1 MANTFT
7 SINVAKV
14 ESEIVS
20 ALKFGLMPLDGVF
33 TMGVGSDPKE
43 KNETVTVPLITART
57 ASSNATNY
65 EDGNTTVTGKV
76 VNLDTNISC
85 SWHISAIEA
94 SKQDTD
100 YFAKAAVE
108 AVHSVAQAA
117 LVKAF
122 NLVVRASYGT
132 STEQVSTASAF
143 DSDIVFDMRKTCI
156 EDLKW
161 RDSQKRSLVLVPEYY
176 AGLAKDPAVK
186 DLSASGDRTAQSGIV
201 ARHAGFDIYE
211 QGALTTASTAY
222 GATEYVRGFACL
234 KEAMAVAIRPPA
246 MVGNAVYDINQIVTD
261 PDTGISLNWRS
272 WVNPTDN
279 KLWGTV
285 EILMG
290 AIAVDGSALLRLVS
304 QTSS

>member
-7 SINVAKV
+7 SINVADV
-14 ESEIVS
+14 ESQIVG
-20 ALKFGLMPLDGVF
+20 ALKYGLMPLDGVF
-33 TMGVGSDPKE
+33 TMGVGSDPMD
-43 KNETVTVPLITART
+43 KNETVTVPLISARS

-65 EDGNTTVTGKV
+65 EDGNTTVVGKV

-85 SWHISAIEA
+85 SWHISAIQA

-100 YFAKAAVE
+100 FFAKAAVE
-108 AVHSVAQAA
+108 ATNSVAIAA
-117 LVKAF
+117 LQKAF
-122 NLVVRASYGT
+122 NLVVRGT
-132 STEQVSTASAF
+132 YTATEVVSTAADF
-143 DSDIVFDMRKTCI
+143 DSDTVFDVRKAVV

-161 RDSQKRSLVLVPEYY
+161 RESQKKSLVLVPEYY
-176 AGLAKDPAVK
+176 VGLAKDPAVK
-186 DLSASGDRTAQSGIV
+186 DLSASGDKTAQSGLV
-201 ARHAGFDIYE
+201 GRHAGFDLYE
-211 QGALTTASTAY
+211 QGALSGASTAY

-246 MVGNAVYDINQIVTD
+246 VVGNAVYDINDIVTD
-261 PDTGISLNWRS
+261 PDTGISLNFRS

-279 KLWGTV
+279 SRWGAV

-290 AIAVDGSALLRLVS
+290 AIAVDPNGIQRIVS